1 MSEDLKSAEERW
13 IERVGGSRVPL
24 TPSVFPGDAVAIIYK
39 PARSAMTSGKAR
51 TRQWKLRFEPRS
63 SQYIEPLMAWTGRDD
78 TLSQVEL
85 TFPSV
90 EAAVAYAR
98 RQGLQFMVQGGAA
111 AAASVRSMADSAP
124 TGRRSPQRDRR
135 QRRLEWV
142 ERTLAP
148 DIIRNGLATEHDAPA
163 SYARPDDVLSDDG
176 LSPAQKREVLCQW
189 ALEAYKIE
197 RGLVSDRSQPRPS
210 RLEEV
215 IDAMLDLDEA
225 QGSARVGR
233 GHSRAA

>member
-1 MSEDLKSAEERW
+1 MSEDCKSAEQRW
-13 IERVGGSRVPL
+13 TERVGGSRVPL
-24 TPSVFPGDAVAIIYK
+24 TPSVFPEGAIAIIYK
-39 PARSAMTSGKAR
+39 PARSAMTSGKAG

-63 SQYIEPLMAWTGRDD
+63 SQYIEPLMGWTGSDD

-98 RQGLQFMVQGGAA
+98 RQGLHFMVQGGAA
-111 AAASVRSMADSAP
+111 AATSVRSIEDSVP
-124 TGRRSPQRDRR
+124 TSRRSPQRNRR

-148 DIIRNGLATEHDAPA
+148 DIIRNDNDLATEHDAPA
-163 SYARPDDVLSDDG
+163 SYARPDDVVSDDG
-176 LSPAQKREVLCQW
+176 LSPAQKREILCRW
-189 ALEAYKIE
+189 ALDAYKIE
-197 RGLVSDRSQPRPS
+197 RGLVSDRPQPRPS

-225 QGSARVGR
+225 QD
-233 GHSRAA
+233 RAA